1 MAFLTGAFN
10 ATYDGLP
17 LGVTEDGFE
26 QVTTRIQE
34 DIICDQYRGP
44 LDGIFQGIR
53 MQIRMVLMEL
63 NLPGVRR
70 LLWPYDHDADGVIGA
85 SAGVGGAYTI
95 EGAGRVGPIGT
106 LLSAVA
112 RPLILTPCPG
122 TSSALLGNPLNG
134 GVLSNITYFKC
145 VLSADAQAVK
155 FSSSLRKLP
164 VTLDVL
170 PLICPEPDYEAGD
183 SAGPACDGFL
193 SYYGVDFGVSLSNPC
208 DEYTA
213 PSPLSPAP

>member
-70 LLWPYDHDADGVIGA
+70 LLWPYDHDADGVIG
-85 SAGVGGAYTI
+85 SVSDGDYIV

-106 LLSAVA
+106 LLSSVS

-122 TSSALLGNPLNG
+122 TSSALLGNPVDG

-183 SAGPACDGFL
+183 SAGPSCTGFL
-193 SYYGVDFGVSLSNPC
+193 SYYGVNFGGAGPSDPC
-208 DEYTA
+208 LVG
-213 PSPLSPAP
+213 S

>member
-10 ATYDGLP
+10 ATYAGLP

-34 DIICDQYRGP
+34 DIVCDQYRGP

-70 LLWPYDHDADGVIGA
+70 LLWPYDHDADGNIMDVNGM
-85 SAGVGGAYTI
+85 V
-95 EGAGRVGPIGT
+95 EGAGKVGPIGT
-106 LLSAVA
+106 LLSSASS
-112 RPLILTPCPG
+112 PLVLTPCPG
-122 TSSALLGNPLNG
+122 TSSALLGNPATG
-134 GVLSNITYFKC
+134 GTLSNITYPRC

-164 VTLDVL
+164 VTLDIYPV
-170 PLICPEPDYEAGD
+170 ICPEPGLGE
-183 SAGPACDGFL
+183 SAGPTCDGFL
-193 SYYGVDFGVSLSNPC
+193 TYYTVDFGILASGHC
-208 DEYTA
+208 EEYVFD
-213 PSPLSPAP
+213 